1 MEQIIF
7 DCDNTLGLRSKEI
20 DDGLAFYYLLG
31 RPDIKL
37 MGITTTFGNGTI
49 DQVYTQTTKMVTDLG
64 DLDFPVKRGAGKRF
78 EGPTPAAHFLAEMA
92 SEYPGKISILAT
104 GPLGNLRAAQ
114 ELDSN
119 FFHNI
124 KQIVCMGGYLHPIQV
139 GRRQVNELNLSADP
153 EAAHLVL
160 NAPCPV
166 TLMNAQICLQA
177 PFTWEDLRKLG
188 FWSRNTRQ
196 AVRRWLILHGVFCGI
211 GNFYLWD
218 LLPAVYLSYP
228 EIFNENWISIRSTV
242 EDLEDGTLSPVVV
255 ESNAGVNMPALIK
268 DFERFKDILFKAWRE
283 APV

>member
-7 DCDNTLGLRSKEI
+7 DCDNTLGLRLKEI
-20 DDGLAFYYLLG
+20 DDGLAFYYLFG

-64 DLDFPVKRGAGKRF
+64 DLDIPVKRGAGKRF

-92 SEYPGKISILAT
+92 SEHPGKLSILAT

-114 ELDSN
+114 ELDPD

-124 KQIVCMGGYLHPIQV
+124 KQIVCMGGYLHSIHV

-177 PFTWEDLRKLG
+177 PFTWEDFRQLG

-196 AVRRWLILHGVFCGI
+196 AVRRWLILHGIFCGI

-228 EIFNENWISIRSTV
+228 EIFNENWISIKSTV

-255 ESNAGVNMPALIK
+255 ENNAGVNMPALIK
-268 DFERFKDILFKAWRE
+268 DIEWFKDILFNAWRE